1 MIELQMVRR
10 MIIRG
15 LYLAPALAL
24 VFWLWNGTDYAISG
38 LAGLALTLL
47 NLGFAAAIIGKV
59 AETAPRMLLVAAMV
73 AFTIG
78 LAIVTGIS
86 FVLKTTG
93 AVYFP
98 VTGFTLIG
106 SHLLLVLW
114 EAFAGKDR
122 HPTARLQAES

>member
-15 LYLAPALAL
+15 LYLAPALLLAL
-24 VFWLWNGTDYAISG
+24 WLWNGTDYAISG
-38 LAGLALTLL
+38 IAGLGLTLL
-47 NLGFAAAIIGKV
+47 NLVFAAAIIGKV

-86 FVLKTTG
+86 FMLKTSG

-106 SHLLLVLW
+106 THLLLVLW
-114 EAFAGKDR
+114 EALAGRER

>member
-15 LYLAPALAL
+15 LYLAPALLL
-24 VFWLWNGTDYAISG
+24 VFWLWNGADYAISG
-38 LAGLALTLL
+38 IAGLALTLL
-47 NLGFAAAIIGKV
+47 NLAFAAAIIGKV

-114 EAFAGKDR
+114 EAFAGNER
-122 HPTARLQAES
+122 QPTARLQAES

>member
-10 MIIRG
+10 MITRG
-15 LYLAPALAL
+15 LYLAPALLL
-24 VFWLWNGTDYAISG
+24 VLWLWNGAEYAVSG

-47 NLGFAAAIIGKV
+47 NLAFAAAIIGKV

-114 EAFAGKDR
+114 EALAGKDR
-122 HPTARLQAES
+122 QPTARLQAES

>member
-15 LYLAPALAL
+15 LYLAPALL
-24 VFWLWNGTDYAISG
+24 LLFWLWNGAEYAISG
-38 LAGLALTLL
+38 IAGLALTLL
-47 NLGFAAAIIGKV
+47 NLAFAAAVIGKV

-122 HPTARLQAES
+122 QPTARLQAES